1 MFGNTKPKFKQ
12 LSIIIKFLQFFSQE
26 LNRTFFIRCCSEMFI
41 QMISYVKNEAKLI
54 QLVIHSD
61 YALIVCDVNYSHAY
75 ELSPKSCGEGGGEKI
90 IWVVKFHEVSM
101 FFFLKNSILIFQM
114 SFLSIV
120 CGAQC
125 ELNKYNKLFG
135 KICKQELLFTN
146 HLTQLNFCFKVT
158 QLRFRV
164 SATENSLQSIVKLP

>member
-1 MFGNTKPKFKQ
+1 MSSVQNHVVRA
-12 LSIIIKFLQFFSQE
+12 E
-26 LNRTFFIRCCSEMFI
+26 
-41 QMISYVKNEAKLI
+41 VK
-54 QLVIHSD
+54 
-61 YALIVCDVNYSHAY
+61 
-75 ELSPKSCGEGGGEKI
+75 KI
-90 IWVVKFHEVSM
+90 IWVVKFHEVSK
-101 FFFLKNSILIFQM
+101 FFSKNSILILQM

-146 HLTQLNFCFKVT
+146 HLTKLNFCSKVT
-158 QLRFRV
+158 QLRVRV